1 MSEPVTKKQ
10 KVVTQYDQLAAVTK
24 IVADTGEIAQI
35 KKFAPTDATTNPSL
49 IYKASSAP
57 EHQDLVANAIAYG
70 KALEGVTD
78 DERVA
83 KTMDMLSV
91 NFGVEI
97 LTLVKG
103 YVSTEV
109 DARLSFDTEATL
121 ERARNIIALYENA
134 GVDKSRILIKIAST
148 WEGIKACEV
157 LQKEGI
163 SCNMTLLF
171 ALPQAAA
178 CAEAGATLISPFVG
192 RIMDY
197 YKKKTGK
204 TYTDA
209 AEDPGCISVSEIYGY
224 YKKHGYGTIVMGASF
239 RSKDEVLQLAGCD
252 RLTIAPKF
260 LEELQGSTDNVVQH
274 LEASAS
280 AAACTLDKLPPSES
294 AFRLA
299 MNDDPM
305 ATSKLA
311 EGIRGFSADLV
322 KLEATVR
329 DRLGVAPVPS
339 PIAPAPAG
347 SAAAANGDSGNG
359 AGGAATNGHGG
370 DDETEFDQLAG
381 MTTIVA
387 DSGEI
392 EAIRKYKPTD
402 ATTNPSLIYAAAQMP
417 EYQSFVDDAVQHA
430 VGLDAGSEKERVE
443 AAMDK
448 LSVNFG
454 LEILKIVPGYVS
466 TEVDARLSYDTDA
479 TVAKA
484 RSIVGLYKDAGVDK
498 SRVLIKIASTWE
510 GIKACEVLQKEGIS
524 CNMTLLFSLAQAV
537 ACAEAGATLISP
549 FVGRIT
555 DWYKADTGRSEY
567 SPEEDPGCQSVSEIY
582 GYYKKHGH
590 DTIVMGASFRNK
602 GQILQ
607 LAGCDRLTIAPKF
620 LEELKSGTE
629 TVERVLEPE
638 KASKAYSGG
647 RYPADLKTFRLK
659 LNENAMA
666 TEKLAE
672 GIASFSQAIVKVEK
686 IITQKVKEASS

>member
-1 MSEPVTKKQ
+1 MAGPTTKKQ
-10 KVVTQYDQLAAVTK
+10 KVLTQYEQLAEVTK

-49 IYKASSAP
+49 LYKASSAP
-57 EHQDLVANAIAYG
+57 EHQDLVNDALAYG
-70 KALEGVTD
+70 KALKDVTE

-83 KTMDMLSV
+83 MTMDKLSV

-121 ERARNIIALYENA
+121 ARARNIISLYEAA

-163 SCNMTLLF
+163 TCNMTLLF
-171 ALPQAAA
+171 ALPQARTRNACCNSPLPPPPPPPPPFKAKDGIRDWRGTGAAA

-192 RIMDY
+192 RILDY
-197 YKKKTGK
+197 HKKKTGNS
-204 TYTDA
+204 YSDA
-209 AEDPGCISVSEIYGY
+209 SQDPGCISVSEIYGY

-239 RSKDEVLQLAGCD
+239 RSKEEVLQLAGCD

-260 LEELQGSTDNVVQH
+260 LAELQESKDEVVQH
-274 LEASAS
+274 LEASTS
-280 AAACTLDKLPPSES
+280 AAACTLDKLPSSES

-329 DRLGVAPVPS
+329 DRLGVAPS
-339 PIAPAPAG
+339 PTPGPAWAPA
-347 SAAAANGDSGNG
+347 AAAANGDGV
-359 AGGAATNGHGG
+359 TNGVGG
-370 DDETEFDQLAG
+370 GGGKTQFDQLAEF
-381 MTTIVA
+381 TTIVA

-417 EYQSFVDDAVQHA
+417 AYQGFVDDAVKHA
-430 VGLDAGSEKERVE
+430 LGLPGSQQDRVE

-466 TEVDARLSYDTDA
+466 TEVDARLSYDTEA
-479 TVAKA
+479 TIAKG
-484 RSIVGLYKDAGVDK
+484 RSIVALYKAAG
-498 SRVLIKIASTWE
+498 E
-510 GIKACEVLQKEGIS
+510 
-524 CNMTLLFSLAQAV
+524 
-537 ACAEAGATLISP
+537 
-549 FVGRIT
+549 
-555 DWYKADTGRSEY
+555 
-567 SPEEDPGCQSVSEIY
+567 
-582 GYYKKHGH
+582 
-590 DTIVMGASFRNK
+590 
-602 GQILQ
+602 
-607 LAGCDRLTIAPKF
+607 
-620 LEELKSGTE
+620 
-629 TVERVLEPE
+629 
-638 KASKAYSGG
+638 
-647 RYPADLKTFRLK
+647 
-659 LNENAMA
+659 
-666 TEKLAE
+666 
-672 GIASFSQAIVKVEK
+672 
-686 IITQKVKEASS
+686 